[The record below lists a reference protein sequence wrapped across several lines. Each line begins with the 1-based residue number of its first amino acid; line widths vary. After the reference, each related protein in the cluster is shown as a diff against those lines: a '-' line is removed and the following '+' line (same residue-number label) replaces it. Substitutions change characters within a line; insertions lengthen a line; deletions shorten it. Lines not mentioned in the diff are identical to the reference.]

1 MILTYY
7 LYIFLD
13 LQNIRKDLE
22 KLQDKVDNYHKHNIV
37 FSVYSAP
44 SSSQTI
50 TTGNVVYFDQQM
62 VKSPETKLDLSTGT
76 FTASV
81 NGIYEF
87 SYSGGCLNSDNDKIT
102 RIAVKQNGQSK
113 LTFEH
118 FGSERGGYGLMNF
131 NWILK
136 LQHTDT
142 VQLYITKGK
151 VYSIDEEARVFNG
164 KLIQAL

>member
-1 MILTYY
+1 M
-7 LYIFLD
+7 
-13 LQNIRKDLE
+13 
-22 KLQDKVDNYHKHNIV
+22 DNYHKHNIV
-37 FSVYSAP
+37 FSAYSAP

-50 TTGNVVYFDQQM
+50 TTGNVVYFDQTM
-62 VKSPETKLDLSTGT
+62 VKSPETKFDLSTGT

-87 SYSGGCLNSDNDKIT
+87 SYTGGCLDSAKIT
-102 RIAVKQNGQSK
+102 RIAVKQNRQSK

-118 FGSERGGYGLMNF
+118 YGSSSGGYGLMNF

-136 LQHTDT
+136 LQHKDT
-142 VQLYITKGK
+142 VQLYITDGK
-151 VYSIDEEARVFNG
+151 VYSSDEEARVFNG